1 MVPFFIWVGK
11 SFSLTHGLNRV
22 LMKKM
27 AYITVSTVFIFIKI
41 SSHFAVLCPNYTQMK
56 PK

>member
-11 SFSLTHGLNRV
+11 SFSLTHVLNRV

-27 AYITVSTVFIFIKI
+27 AYLTVSTVFIFIKPR
-41 SSHFAVLCPNYTQMK
+41 FQFMALYKEFVLLT
-56 PK
+56 